1 MAGIKQDG
9 ILGRLLWDSW
19 LASAEHLAQDGLV
32 QIDMMDE
39 ERDILIG
46 WKKRSGTL
54 QACEN

>member
-32 QIDMMDE
+32 QVDMMDE

-54 QACEN
+54 

>member
-1 MAGIKQDG
+1 M
-9 ILGRLLWDSW
+9 
-19 LASAEHLAQDGLV
+19 ASAEHLAQDCLV
-32 QIDMMDE
+32 RIDMMDE